1 MLRSHRAVAQEAAM
15 KRALWTVLA
24 LLVVAVPALAQEVHI
39 DYDRWARFTTF
50 KTFAWVDSP
59 ETSLQEVSPLM
70 HERIKTT
77 IIEQLASGRLD
88 LAESDPDLYVTY
100 HAEVSEELRLN
111 TMSLGY
117 GYPGSWYWDPYWGGA
132 YSTTTATTYTQGTLI
147 VDVWDARAG
156 TLVWRATALAVI
168 SSDPEKNAKKIEKMC
183 KKMAEKWQKMKPG
196 F

>member
-1 MLRSHRAVAQEAAM
+1 MLRSHRAIALEAAM
-15 KRALWTVLA
+15 KKALWTVLV
-24 LLVVAVPALAQEVHI
+24 LLAVAVPALAQEVHI

-59 ETSLQEVSPLM
+59 ENTLADSSPLM
-70 HERIKTT
+70 HERIKAT
-77 IIEQLASGRLD
+77 IINQLSSGRLK

-100 HAEVSEELRLN
+100 YTRATEQLRVS

-132 YSTTTATTYTQGTLI
+132 YTATTATTYTQGTLI
-147 VDVWDARAG
+147 IDIWDAKAG
-156 TLVWRATALAVI
+156 TLVWRASASAVV
-168 SSDPEKNAKKIEKMC
+168 SSNPEKNAKKIEKAC

>member
-1 MLRSHRAVAQEAAM
+1 MQ
-15 KRALWTVLA
+15 KTVLT
-24 LLVVAVPALAQEVHI
+24 LVAVLAIATPALAQEVHI

-59 ETSLQEVSPLM
+59 ENTLADVSPLM
-70 HERIKTT
+70 HERIKTA
-77 IIEQLASGRLD
+77 IITQLSSGRLK
-88 LAESDPDLYVTY
+88 LAEKDPDLYVTY
-100 HAEVSEELRLN
+100 YAEASEQLRLS

-147 VDVWDARAG
+147 VDIWDARAG
-156 TLVWRATALAVI
+156 TLVWRATASSVV

>member
-1 MLRSHRAVAQEAAM
+1 MQ
-15 KRALWTVLA
+15 KTVLT
-24 LLVVAVPALAQEVHI
+24 LVAVLAIATPALAQEVHI

-59 ETSLQEVSPLM
+59 DSSLADISPLM
-70 HERIKTT
+70 HERIKTA
-77 IIEQLASGRLD
+77 IINQLASGRLK
-88 LAESDPDLYVTY
+88 LAEADPDLYVTY
-100 HAEVSEELRLN
+100 HASTSEQLRIS
-111 TMSLGY
+111 TVSLGY
-117 GYPGSWYWDPYWGGA
+117 AYPGSWYWDPYWGGA
-132 YSTTTATTYTQGTLI
+132 YSTTTASTYTQGTLV
-147 VDVWDARAG
+147 VDIWDARAG